1 MMRVFIAFFALSRV
15 AFADGYQISELDT
28 YDPFVEE
35 FLVICGE
42 VALSKDQSPYAG
54 TDIERRLTSRS
65 GVEIYYNGS
74 YMFCSFFS
82 SYYSDAS
89 SFDVEDPSDHQPW
102 WLKEP
107 ENIADSFDRWIEK
120 NSARFDFLPAN
131 GCLKTQTEEDRATT
145 REYARAV
152 SIGKTSRAIVVEI
165 TRVPTSYLEPS
176 RGYHRSLVAYTSN
189 SPMKC
194 VKGQ

>member
-120 NSARFDFLPAN
+120 IVPASISFQPTAASKLKPKKIALPLENTPERFQLERPVGPLWSKSHAYQQVISNPVAAITVLWSPTLPT
-131 GCLKTQTEEDRATT
+131 L
-145 REYARAV
+145 
-152 SIGKTSRAIVVEI
+152 
-165 TRVPTSYLEPS
+165 L
-176 RGYHRSLVAYTSN
+176 
-189 SPMKC
+189 
-194 VKGQ
+194 